1 MNLEWRLLEPPPLG
15 RTRYMKTSN
24 RLHRLSSISHPL
36 SILIYTSALQTID
49 SKAPQP
55 ILTRLR
61 IPPYQRCQKLGTL
74 FRTIFSDGF
83 ARKSHVIL
91 LLSRTRKIVFTTLLA
106 AMISKCRCAVF
117 VMSSITLGILE
128 ETSHLSLNLLRLR
141 KDVYVLRVT
150 NSITQRTHTSNRP
163 TSATRKTSTKLYI
176 TGRPSVI
183 VFVPLTIDISVISSN
198 PRSRK
203 RK

>member
-55 ILTRLR
+55 ISTRLR

-74 FRTIFSDGF
+74 FCTIFSDGF

-106 AMISKCRCAVF
+106 AMMCRCAVF

-128 ETSHLSLNLLRLR
+128 ETSHLSLNLLLRLR
-141 KDVYVLRVT
+141 KDVYVFRVT
-150 NSITQRTHTSNRP
+150 KSITQRTHTSNRP
-163 TSATRKTSTKLYI
+163 TSATQKTSTKLYI